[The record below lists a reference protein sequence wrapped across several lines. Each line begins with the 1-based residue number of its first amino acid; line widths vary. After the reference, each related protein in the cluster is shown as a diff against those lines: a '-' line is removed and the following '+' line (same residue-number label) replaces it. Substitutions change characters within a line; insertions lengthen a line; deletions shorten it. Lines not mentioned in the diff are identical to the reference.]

1 MAENVQIG
9 ILGCMGRMGQ
19 ALTEEFLKTE
29 GVTIV
34 AGSEIASHPGIG
46 KPIPGLDVPLAD
58 TAEHVFHE
66 ADVVI
71 DFTPPGQTATHAA
84 LARETETALVVG
96 TTGLTLADHAAL
108 DRAAEAVPIMQ
119 AGNYS
124 LGVNLMM
131 ALVRDAAKRLGT
143 DWDIEIVEMHHRHKV
158 DAPSGTALMLGEA
171 AAEGRGKPLDELRT
185 KAREGITGERTEGTI
200 GFSAV
205 RGGAVIGEHDVVF
218 ASDSERL
225 TIRHRAENRGL
236 FAAGAVK
243 AALWLAGK
251 GAGRYSMTDVLDLK

>member
-1 MAENVQIG
+1 MAESVNIG
-9 ILGCMGRMGQ
+9 IVGCMGRMGQ
-19 ALTEEFLKTE
+19 AILEIVLKTP
-29 GVTIV
+29 GTHFV
-34 AGSEIASHPGIG
+34 AGSEIASHPAIG
-46 KPIPGLDVPLAD
+46 QPIADTGVVLAD
-58 TAEHVFHE
+58 SAEHVFHE

-84 LARETETALVVG
+84 LAVETDTALLIG
-96 TTGLTLADHAAL
+96 TTGLTAADQKAL
-108 DRAAEAVPIMQ
+108 DVAAASVPVMQ

-143 DWDIEIVEMHHRHKV
+143 EWDIEVVEMHHKHKV

-171 AAEGRGKPLDELRT
+171 AAEGRGKPLLALR
-185 KAREGITGERTEGTI
+185 ADVREGITGEREEGSI
-200 GFSAV
+200 GFAAL

-218 ASDSERL
+218 ASDNERL
-225 TIRHRAENRGL
+225 TISHRAENRGL

-243 AALWLAGK
+243 AALWLGK
-251 GAGRYSMTDVLDLK
+251 AKPGRYAMTDVLGL

>member
-46 KPIPGLDVPLAD
+46 KLIPGLDVHLAD

-84 LARETETALVVG
+84 LARETGKALVVG
-96 TTGLTLADHAAL
+96 TTGMTAADHAAL
-108 DRAAEAVPIMQ
+108 DRAAEAAPIMQ

-143 DWDIEIVEMHHRHKV
+143 DWDIEVVEMHHRHKV

-171 AAEGRGKPLDELRT
+171 AAEGRARPLDEVRT
-185 KAREGITGERTEGTI
+185 KAREGITGERKEGTI

-225 TIRHRAENRGL
+225 TISHP
-236 FAAGAVK
+236 
-243 AALWLAGK
+243 
-251 GAGRYSMTDVLDLK
+251 LKTGGFSPLVP

>member
-1 MAENVQIG
+1 MAGNVQIG

-19 ALTEEFLKTE
+19 AITAEILKSDLADF
-29 GVTIV
+29 V
-34 AGSEIASHPGIG
+34 AGSEIASHPGVG
-46 KPIPGLDVPLAD
+46 KPIPGTDVMLAD
-58 TAEHVFHE
+58 SAEHVFHE

-71 DFTPPGQTATHAA
+71 DFTSPGLTSAHAA
-84 LARETETALVVG
+84 LAAETGTALVVG
-96 TTGLTLADHAAL
+96 TTGMTKADDAAL
-108 DRAAEAVPIMQ
+108 DRAAESVAVMQ

-143 DWDIEIVEMHHRHKV
+143 DWDIEIVEMHHKHKV

-171 AAEGRGKPLDELRT
+171 AAEGRGKPLDDLRT
-185 KAREGITGERTEGTI
+185 PAREGMTGERKEGTI
-200 GFSAV
+200 GFAAL

-218 ASDSERL
+218 ASESERL
-225 TIRHRAENRGL
+225 TISHRAENRGL

-243 AALWLAGK
+243 AALWVAAK
-251 GAGRYSMTDVLDLK
+251 GPGRYAMADVLDLA